1 MPVASILST
10 LTEHLTNAI
19 GDYGLY
25 AVFLLMLVDAVFP
38 AASEA
43 VMVYAGAV
51 AAGAFA
57 GQDVTLFGRE
67 LEHGFP
73 AYLAMAL
80 AGTLGYLVGAILGW
94 WIGIAAGRP
103 YLERHGR
110 WLHLSPARLERAE
123 RWFDRWDD
131 WAVLVGRVTP
141 VARSFVSIPAGVFR
155 MPLGR
160 YTVLTLI
167 GSALWCFPLAAVGWA
182 LGANWE
188 EFHNAFGYV
197 DVVVG
202 VLVVAAAVYFVW
214 RYRKRRRARLA
225 ASPEPE

>member
-1 MPVASILST
+1 
-10 LTEHLTNAI
+10 
-19 GDYGLY
+19 
-25 AVFLLMLVDAVFP
+25 
-38 AASEA
+38 
-43 VMVYAGAV
+43 MVYAGAV

-57 GQDVTLFGRE
+57 GQDVTLFGHE
-67 LEHGFP
+67 IEPGFP

-80 AGTLGYLVGAILGW
+80 AGTLGYLVGAVLGW

-110 WLHLSPARLERAE
+110 WLHLSTAKLDRAE

-131 WAVLVGRVTP
+131 WAVLLGRITP

-188 EFHNAFGYV
+188 DFHTAFGYV

-202 VLVVAAAVYFVW
+202 VLVVAAVVWLVW
-214 RYRKRRRARLA
+214 RRRRRRRERLA
-225 ASPEPE
+225 ASPELDR